1 MKEELLKELKRVIIE
16 NYWED
21 KNLII
26 RSIFNTLVYI
36 EDMSINDAE
45 PTLKDLYD
53 AGEIKE
59 LDISFNEFKYF
70 MLQDIEKQL

>member
-1 MKEELLKELKRVIIE
+1 MKEELLKELKRTIIE

-26 RSIFNTLVYI
+26 KSLFTTLVYI
-36 EDMSINDAE
+36 EDMHVDDAVIV
-45 PTLKDLYD
+45 LKDLYD
-53 AGEIKE
+53 VGEIKE

>member
-1 MKEELLKELKRVIIE
+1 MKEELLKELKRAIIE

-26 RSIFNTLVYI
+26 RSLFTTLVYV
-36 EDMSINDAE
+36 EDIHVDDAE
-45 PTLKDLYD
+45 PILKDLYD
-53 AGEIKE
+53 VGEIKE
-59 LDISFNEFKYF
+59 LDISFREFKYF